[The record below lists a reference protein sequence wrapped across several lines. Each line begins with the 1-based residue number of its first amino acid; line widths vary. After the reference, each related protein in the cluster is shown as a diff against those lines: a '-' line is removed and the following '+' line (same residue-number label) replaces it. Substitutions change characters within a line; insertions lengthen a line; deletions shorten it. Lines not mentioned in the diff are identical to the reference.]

1 MSEFLLV
8 FGIAVFASLLTYLGA
23 PVAERFDVPHIVVSG
38 ALQFAAGII
47 TALVAFSLM
56 PTAVRYST
64 PIGVVLGFFVGGAIF
79 VAIDYLSARR
89 AMQRPAADSG
99 AASLGLY
106 IGILVD
112 LVIDGVVIGIGS
124 TLTLGT
130 GLLLA
135 LGLAVSTAPLT
146 FVTTATAKR
155 QGIPKARRQQLAVL
169 CFLAVLGG
177 AMLGFL
183 VLRNQSLE
191 LRLVLIAL
199 ASGFLITTVT
209 QTMIP
214 TANEGGEP
222 SFAALLFVAGLS
234 LYGFVTLSFR

>member
-1 MSEFLLV
+1 
-8 FGIAVFASLLTYLGA
+8 
-23 PVAERFDVPHIVVSG
+23 
-38 ALQFAAGII
+38 
-47 TALVAFSLM
+47 
-56 PTAVRYST
+56 VRYST

-79 VAIDYLSARR
+79 VAIDYFSARR
-89 AMQRPAADSG
+89 AMQRPAVNSG
-99 AASLGLY
+99 AASMGLY

-155 QGIPKARRQQLAVL
+155 QGIPKARRQQLALL

-191 LRLVLIAL
+191 TRLVLIAL
-199 ASGFLITTVT
+199 ASGFLITTVA
-209 QTMIP
+209 QTIIP
-214 TANEGGEP
+214 EANREGEP
-222 SFAALLFVAGLS
+222 SFAAIMYVAGLS
-234 LYGFVTLSFR
+234 LYAFITLSFG